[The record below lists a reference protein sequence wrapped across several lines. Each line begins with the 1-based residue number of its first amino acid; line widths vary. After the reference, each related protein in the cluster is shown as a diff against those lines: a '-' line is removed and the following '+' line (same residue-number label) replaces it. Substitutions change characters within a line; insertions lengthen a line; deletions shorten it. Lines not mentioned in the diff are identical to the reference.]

1 MASGWKRLQAK
12 EGGKIQNQLG
22 IQVTLLAAVFP
33 GLSGTYWLINKYL
46 CNEII
51 SCVTLGKFFNLP
63 QCPHSEMLVIL
74 WGFNLRRLNEQRGE
88 SLEMCRMSSTII
100 S

>member
-46 CNEII
+46 CNETI
-51 SCVTLGKFFNLP
+51 SCVTLGKFFNFP

-74 WGFNLRRLNEQRGE
+74 WGSRLNEQRGE
-88 SLEMCRMSSTII
+88 SLERCRMSSTTI